1 MPRLETVDPRVV
13 EIALSRVNGT
23 DFENFAQGFFASILG
38 ADYVPMGGFHDGGAD
53 GALSGEIFELAGTQK
68 FLQASVT
75 ADPKTKI
82 RQTIR
87 RLREFGRN
95 PSNLIYATSQK
106 LALLDQLEES
116 MSDEMRCRVV
126 IRDGNFFQH
135 QINGSPG
142 SLQAYKAYV
151 HGAASFLDQVGTAN
165 TVQSIQGLPA
175 KTLCVFIGQELD
187 QRRGKTELLEAVT
200 DSLILWSL
208 EGTDPDKSIFLTIN
222 EIESR
227 VIETLPSAKS
237 FFKGVLKNR
246 LKELVSKG
254 DGGARKVNFHKKSD
268 GYCLPYETRK
278 RIREENIE
286 DETLRLQVSDIFR
299 NRAVEQL
306 SIKSDNQEMIQ
317 TCVDVCH
324 DVVHKSFH
332 AQGLEMAV
340 FVESEEGADS
350 DLPSISDLIDQCLT
364 ERGLKGEDIGLIAQG
379 CISVLRET
387 YYSSTKIERRYLR
400 KLSRTYILLFMLKNE
415 PRVVE
420 YFRNMTSNF
429 NLYVGADLI
438 VRCLSEHLLK
448 PDDQMTKNALKLLK
462 ASGSKLILTDKTL
475 DEIWHHFRTTHLE
488 FVNNY
493 QEIQN
498 YMTFPLASQIEKIL
512 IRSFFYAKL
521 EKQERGEPFSWQRF
535 IGQFLT
541 VGEISRPSA
550 RDELREYLVNE
561 FEFEFED
568 EETLLHG
575 IDADELEELTKNI
588 KEKRNNWSR
597 DNDSEEILSRNSALT
612 VLKIYERRAA
622 NGERSGG
629 NPYGFKT
636 WWLTQQTRVQ
646 NATGSLVAKHAGR
659 YMMRPEFILHFLASI
674 PSSKEVQGSF
684 DQIFPSILGVKLG
697 NRMNES
703 AFKKI
708 IGQAR
713 AVYDEV
719 DSSRAKVLLAK
730 ASSDLQ
736 SDFLKRY

>member
-1 MPRLETVDPRVV
+1 METVDPRVI
-13 EIALSRVNGT
+13 EIALSRVSGAH
-23 DFENFAQGFFASILG
+23 FENFVHSFFASILG
-38 ADYVPMGGFHDGGAD
+38 ADYVPMGGIHDGGAD
-53 GALSGEIFELAGTQK
+53 GALSSEIFELAGTQK

-87 RLREFGRN
+87 RLREFGRD
-95 PSNLIYATSQK
+95 PSSLIYATSQK

-116 MSDEMRCRVV
+116 MSEEMECRVV

-151 HGAASFLDQVGTAN
+151 HDAASYLDRIGTAD
-165 TVQSIQGLPA
+165 TVQSVQGLPV

-187 QRRGKTELLEAVT
+187 QRRGKTELLEAVA

-208 EGTDPDKSIFLTIN
+208 EKTDPDKSIFLTIS

-237 FFKGVLKNR
+237 FFKGILKTR

-254 DGGARKVNFHKKSD
+254 DGGARKVRFHKKHD

-278 RIREENIE
+278 RIREENID
-286 DETLRLQVSDIFR
+286 DEMLRLQVSDIFR
-299 NRAVEQL
+299 DRASQHL
-306 SIKSDNQEMIQ
+306 STKSDNQEMIQ
-317 TCVDVCH
+317 TCVEVCH

-340 FVESEEGADS
+340 FVESEDGADS
-350 DLPSISDLIDQCLT
+350 DPPSISDLIDQCAS
-364 ERGLKGEDIGLIAQG
+364 ERGLTGEDAGLIAEA
-379 CISVLRET
+379 CISVLRRT
-387 YYSSTKIERRYLR
+387 YYRSTEFERRYLR

-438 VRCLSEHLLK
+438 VRCLSEHLLQSN
-448 PDDQMTKNALKLLK
+448 DQMTKNALKLLR

-493 QEIQN
+493 HDIQN

-512 IRSFFYAKL
+512 IRSFFYSKL
-521 EKQERGEPFSWQRF
+521 ERQERGEPFSWQRF

-541 VGEISRPSA
+541 VSEISRVSA
-550 RDELREYLVNE
+550 RDELREYLINE
-561 FEFEFED
+561 FDFRFED
-568 EETLLHG
+568 EESLLQG
-575 IDADELEELTKNI
+575 IDPDELEELAKNI
-588 KEKRNNWSR
+588 EGIRNNRAR

-612 VLKIYERRAA
+612 ILKVYERRAA
-622 NGERSGG
+622 SGERSGG

-646 NATGSLVAKHAGR
+646 NATGPLVAKHAGR
-659 YMMRPEFILHFLASI
+659 YMMRPEFILHFLASL
-674 PSSKEVQGSF
+674 PSAKEVQGSF
-684 DQIFPSILGVKLG
+684 DLIFPSILGVKLG
-697 NRMNES
+697 NRMNEA

-708 IGQAR
+708 IHQAK

-719 DSSRAKVLLAK
+719 DGSRAKVLLAK
-730 ASSDLQ
+730 ASAQLQ